1 MTVTGPSA
9 EKGIAMDFDDR
20 EFRNA
25 LGMFPSGV
33 TVVTTGTEPN
43 FVGMTAQSFSSLS
56 LDPPLVL
63 VCVDKSASVL
73 SLLKETGA
81 FTVNILPDTAMDTS
95 NFFASS
101 KRPAPPHQF
110 DDHEHVL
117 GVTGQPRLA
126 AATMV
131 FDCDIHSVINGGD
144 HEIIIGEVKAFVKQS
159 DDEPILFYGGN
170 YRKMGPP
177 DPSMSW

>member
-1 MTVTGPSA
+1 
-9 EKGIAMDFDDR
+9 MDFDDR

-33 TVVTTGTEPN
+33 TVITTGTEPN

-63 VCVDKSASVL
+63 VCVDKGASVL
-73 SLLKETGA
+73 PLLKDTAA
-81 FTVNILPDTAMDTS
+81 FCVNILPESAMDAS

-110 DDHEHVL
+110 DDYAHEL
-117 GVTGQPRLA
+117 GETGQPRLA
-126 AATMV
+126 TATMV
-131 FDCDIHSVINGGD
+131 FDCTIHSVLEGGD
-144 HEIIIGEVKAFVKQS
+144 HEIIVGEVKAFVKQS
-159 DDEPILFYGGN
+159 DEEPILFYGGN
-170 YRKMGPP
+170 YRTMAPP
-177 DPSMSW
+177 DPAMSW